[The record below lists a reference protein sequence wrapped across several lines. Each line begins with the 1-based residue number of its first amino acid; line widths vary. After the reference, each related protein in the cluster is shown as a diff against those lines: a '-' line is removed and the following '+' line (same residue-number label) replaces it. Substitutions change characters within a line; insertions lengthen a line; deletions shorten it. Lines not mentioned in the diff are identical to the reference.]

1 MRSTRTGPELPRGE
15 GPLSGAEPVGGRPI
29 DDPAMSDRAN
39 PRWDDPTSPKP
50 DAQPLANPDGT
61 PNVMPADRVDVPVA
75 TPQERERGTEQ
86 DQAAQPLDAD
96 VGSDNIR
103 EGRGGGAANPAM
115 AEGGDSG

>member
-1 MRSTRTGPELPRGE
+1 
-15 GPLSGAEPVGGRPI
+15 
-29 DDPAMSDRAN
+29 
-39 PRWDDPTSPKP
+39 
-50 DAQPLANPDGT
+50 
-61 PNVMPADRVDVPVA
+61 VMPAGQVDVPVA